1 MGFFEQPPP
10 AEPPEEPPQPEWIG
24 PPEGTLGG
32 VVPVQLALAAT
43 DRVLL
48 AVTDVAVYPNGV
60 SLRGFLRQAEG
71 RSMPPIHPFFEAGED
86 PRTML
91 RVGALF
97 PDGRRAV
104 SPGGAFPEGDPDPSA
119 PVLVPRGGGGGT
131 RTFVQEWWLWP
142 APPPGPLVLVTEWPA
157 RGVPEARATIEGDLI
172 EEARGRIL
180 EVWPST
186 GPASGGRSGTFLVSL
201 PAREEPPAP

>member
-91 RVGALF
+91 G
-97 PDGRRAV
+97 
-104 SPGGAFPEGDPDPSA
+104 S
-119 PVLVPRGGGGGT
+119 
-131 RTFVQEWWLWP
+131 
-142 APPPGPLVLVTEWPA
+142 
-157 RGVPEARATIEGDLI
+157 
-172 EEARGRIL
+172 
-180 EVWPST
+180 
-186 GPASGGRSGTFLVSL
+186 GRSSPTG
-201 PAREEPPAP
+201 AGR